1 MSGDESVIIEVAING
16 STKPERNPH
25 VPLTPAAIRADALR
39 CLDAGAS
46 IIHAHNHDI
55 TLCADAAAD
64 PYIEAWQ
71 PVLEDRP
78 DALWYPTLTS
88 GKTIHDKYAHYE
100 PIVAAVPTRLGVVD
114 PGSTNLGYYGDDGYP
129 AGGAYVNNYAD
140 IRYAFETC
148 ARLGLGPSLAIYE
161 PGFLQT
167 VLAYHHAG
175 LLPAGSMAKFYFG
188 GEWGMSARS
197 RGVTFGLPPTKNAL
211 LAYLDM
217 IGDTAIPWSVSV
229 WGGDLLHTP
238 VARLALERG
247 GHLHIG
253 LEEHFDPDRK
263 PTNIE
268 LLDEA
273 IALCASVGR
282 PVASCAQTASLL
294 GLP

>member
-1 MSGDESVIIEVAING
+1 MSGNESVIIEVAING

-25 VPLTPAAIRADALR
+25 VPLAPPAIRADAAR

-55 TLCADAAAD
+55 TLCGDAASD
-64 PYIEAWQ
+64 PYIAAWQ
-71 PVLEDRP
+71 PLLEDRP

-88 GKTIHDKYAHYE
+88 GKTIHDKYAHYDA
-100 PIVAAVPTRLGVVD
+100 IVAAVPTRMGVVD
-114 PGSTNLGYYGDDGYP
+114 PGSTNLGYYGEDGYP

-140 IRYAFETC
+140 IRYAFDTC
-148 ARLGLGPSLAIYE
+148 TRLGLGPSLAIYE
-161 PGFLQT
+161 PGFMQT

-211 LAYLDM
+211 MAYLDM
-217 IGDTAIPWSVSV
+217 IADTGIPWSVSV
-229 WGGDLLHTP
+229 WGGDLLQTP
-238 VARLALERG
+238 VALLALERG

-253 LEEHFDPDRK
+253 LEEHFEPDRK
-263 PTNIE
+263 PTNVE

-273 IALCASVGR
+273 VTLCASVGR
-282 PVASCAQTASLL
+282 PVASCTQAASIL

>member
-1 MSGDESVIIEVAING
+1 MNDHESVIIEVAING

-25 VPLTPAAIRADALR
+25 VPLTPDAIRADAVR

-46 IIHAHNHDI
+46 VIHAHNHDI
-55 TLCADAAAD
+55 TLQSDAASG
-64 PYIEAWQ
+64 PYIAAWK
-71 PVLEDRP
+71 PLLAERP
-78 DALWYPTLTS
+78 EALWYPTLTS
-88 GKTIHDKYAHYE
+88 GKTIIEKYAHYDA
-100 PIVAAVPTRLGVVD
+100 IVAAVPTRMGVVD

-140 IRYAFETC
+140 IRYASDTC
-148 ARLGLGPSLAIYE
+148 TRLGLGPSLAIYE
-161 PGFLQT
+161 PGFMQT

-188 GEWGMSARS
+188 GEWGMSART
-197 RGVTFGLPPTKNAL
+197 RGVTFGLPPTKHAL

-217 IGDTAIPWSVSV
+217 IGDTGIPWSVSV
-229 WGGDLLHTP
+229 WGGDLMQTP
-238 VARLALERG
+238 VARIALERG

-253 LEEHFDPDRK
+253 LEEHFDPARK
-263 PTNIE
+263 PTNVE

-273 IALCASVGR
+273 VALCNSVGR
-282 PVASCAQTASLL
+282 PVASCAQAAALL